1 VTASLLAVSN
11 ATSDTEAI
19 VVAVVATV
27 VIVALLAV
35 LIAMT
40 RTLRIMR
47 DSTDE
52 LRRESL
58 GLLAEMRST
67 VGQAT
72 SELERVDGLL
82 DTAESISGTVD
93 SASRLAYLA
102 LSNPLIKLMAF
113 GTGTAR
119 AVRRFRRRKQD

>member
-47 DSTDE
+47 ESTDE

-58 GLLAEMRST
+58 GLLAEMRDT

-72 SELERVDGLL
+72 SELQRVDGLL

-119 AVRRFRRRKQD
+119 AARRFRRRKQD